1 MIIPM
6 KPIIKFILPLLFLTS
21 CEKLVNIDIKEADN
35 KIVLSGLICPDST
48 VIVQITKS
56 HQVSAAHT
64 GDLSSLTPEPMV
76 VGDVRLF
83 EDGVLLGLLGNKRGS
98 YFELPGFKPSPG
110 KSYRLEAESG
120 EMKPVSATV
129 TVPGF
134 IPLDSFDTTRI
145 LLDNGLEGIRVSMRI
160 TDPAKEENYYSLK
173 VTGTGKYYDY
183 FRREYT
189 DSIVTYP
196 YFPQLNGKVDDV
208 LDLDFLDVNKDI
220 YLDQEFFLSDRLFE
234 GKVFDMSFS
243 FSSDD
248 WAMRADTVLVK
259 IDFRQ
264 VDKSYY
270 QYAVSD
276 QKYRQIQGN
285 PFAEPVQVYTN
296 VKDGFGIFSACNG
309 VRKEFLLIWKK

>member
-1 MIIPM
+1 MTIPM
-6 KPIIKFILPLLFLTS
+6 KPIVKFILPLLLLMS

-56 HQVSAAHT
+56 HQVSSGGT
-64 GDLSSLTPEPMV
+64 GDLSSLTPKPMV

-83 EDGVLLGLLGNKRGS
+83 ENDVLLGLLVNKRGS
-98 YFELPGFKPSPG
+98 YFELPGFRPSPG

-129 TVPGF
+129 TVPGL
-134 IPLDSFDTTRI
+134 IPMDSFDTTRI
-145 LLDNGLEGIRVSMRI
+145 MLDNGVESIRVSMQI
-160 TDPAKEENYYSLK
+160 TDPAEQENYYSLR
-173 VTGTGKYYDY
+173 VTGTHNYYDY

-196 YFPQLNGKVDDV
+196 YYPQLNGKVDDV
-208 LDLDFLDVNKDI
+208 LDLDFLDVNKDV
-220 YLDQEFFLSDRLFE
+220 YLDQEFFLSDRLFN

-243 FSSDD
+243 FTADD
-248 WAMRADTVLVK
+248 WAMRADTVQVR
-259 IDFRQ
+259 IDLRQ
-264 VDKSYY
+264 VDQSYY

-276 QKYRQIQGN
+276 QKYRQTQGN
-285 PFAEPVQVYTN
+285 PFTEPVQVYTN

-309 VRKEFLLIWKK
+309 VRKEFVVIWNK